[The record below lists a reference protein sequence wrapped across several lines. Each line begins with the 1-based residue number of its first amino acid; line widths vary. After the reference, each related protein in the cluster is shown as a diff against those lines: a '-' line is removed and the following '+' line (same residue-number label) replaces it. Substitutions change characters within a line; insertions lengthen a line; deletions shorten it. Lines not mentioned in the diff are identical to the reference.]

1 MDEQIRKSSLAC
13 QVGKAMIGQTI
24 AGRLQGEVGCPFRLR
39 APRCSHACRGEATG
53 LQSVDR
59 PRRAAQGAG
68 LAFFAGV
75 TAVRQLGFARCGR
88 RSLTCRMVRPTA

>member
-1 MDEQIRKSSLAC
+1 MDEQIRKSSLVC
-13 QVGKAMIGQTI
+13 QVGSAVIGRGVAWI
-24 AGRLQGEVGCPFRLR
+24 AGWVDCSFRL
-39 APRCSHACRGEATG
+39 PRPPVSYACRGEATG

-75 TAVRQLGFARCGR
+75 TAVRQLGFTRCGR
-88 RSLTCRMVRPTA
+88 RSLTCRMVRPAA